1 MIYRFRVILDVDTD
15 VFRDIEVESHINLED
30 FHQCISKS
38 FGFNGEEMASF
49 LIPKE
54 IPQ

>member
-30 FHQCISKS
+30 FHQCKYKS
-38 FGFNGEEMASF
+38 FGFNGE
-49 LIPKE
+49 
-54 IPQ
+54 